1 MRSKTLAN
9 QTSDANFASVN
20 QQSTTMKKILI
31 GSLHFITIL
40 LWLLLLPD
48 CILAQEAFA
57 KHYNATYI
65 TMDEGLPA
73 NFIED
78 IFQDSQGFVWLSLSG
93 GGLSR
98 YDGYEF
104 IHFNSNTFHRKL
116 KSNFVRCV
124 REDRFHR
131 LWVSSEGGVDL
142 IDLRTLQTLRP
153 DKLKGLPATLMNH
166 PVSHIEA
173 DAEGCI
179 WTHDGNRLHRIAFN
193 AAGNIESIHSLNHA
207 GIQKNNL
214 IFKDI
219 EQKGTVWISLNG
231 QICNVSPQG
240 GDRLQA
246 VPVSRSLNFAP
257 DITISDFILK
267 EHEIW
272 IASSQGLYRYDRNND
287 VVRHYEYVTG
297 DPNSLSQNFLTAL
310 AVTENKQLIVATLC
324 GLNIYNPLKD
334 NFEQIRNDLPGSKTP
349 LLNSNFVNCITTE
362 GRHIW
367 IGTESGGINLLTP
380 KRLALQNFRHDKENP
395 GSLSRNP
402 VNAIY
407 EDEAGTLWVGTVEG
421 GLNRQAKGS
430 HSFQHYTYENG
441 SLSHNSVSAITA
453 DAEDRLW
460 VGTWGGGINL
470 LEKKN
475 PQRRLQTLTPAN
487 CNNYPIYFIGSLTY
501 DSINNGVW
509 VGANEGLYFYD
520 LKQEKMIVPLPDS
533 IARNIH
539 GCIGSIIDRDGR
551 LWIGC
556 LEGTYIIDLHSR
568 HTAVQEQFR
577 YRHLKYKLDQPESGL
592 IEKIVCFHQSED
604 GTLWLGSNGCGLYRR
619 TVSTDGQERFEAY
632 TTVNGLPNNT
642 VRTILGDD
650 KGHLWLATNNG
661 LSCFLP
667 EKKHFINFT
676 KQDGLDCTQFYWNA
690 ACRST
695 DKLLYFGHVTG
706 MVAITPDLPSYLPS
720 QPAPLRFTR
729 LWAGNEVV
737 QPGKGMLPKDLPFTR
752 KISIHESMQSFSL
765 EFSALNY
772 EPENAGSYSYRLIGF
787 DKQWI
792 PAPANHRFARYTN
805 LSPGKYTLQVKYTPY
820 QEGGKEQTAELDILV
835 RPYFYKTVWFI
846 LLAIVAA
853 GIAVWQFYQWR
864 IRNLKRRSELLHR
877 KVEHRTRELKE
888 QKLLLE
894 EKTEELSRQNRLLT
908 EQNEKISM
916 QKAKLAELAHKVHTM
931 TLDKIAFF
939 TNITHEFRTPI
950 TLIIGPIERALK
962 LSYNPQV
969 IEQLQFVER
978 NSKYLLSLVNQL
990 MDFRKIES
998 GTLKIVNTPGN
1009 FGKFANELVMPF
1021 AVFAHER
1028 NIDLRFYIRL
1038 GDNHLN
1044 YDEEAMQK
1052 ILTNLLS
1059 NAIKF
1064 TPDGGSVSLFIA
1076 RLPKTEKRAESLY
1089 ISICDSGSGI
1099 PPEDLEKIFN
1109 RFYQVRN
1116 QPKFPMYGQSGSGI
1130 GLYLC
1135 RCIVQAM
1142 NGDIEVRNNRT
1153 AGCTFRLLI
1162 PVSADQ
1168 SAEPTASEGRQ
1179 TTFGLPAQ
1187 PSDGNQKRLHILVV
1201 EDNLDMRGYIRSI
1214 LREKYQVTEASNGEE
1229 ALNVLTSQHIDFIIS
1244 DLMMPV
1250 MDGIELSRRVKENLS
1265 VSHIPFLMLTA
1276 KTSQESRI
1284 ESYRIG
1290 VDEYLLK
1297 PFDETLLLTRIEN
1310 ILEARKRYQRKFAVS
1325 MDPDALH
1332 IGDESGD
1339 KKFITRIMEAVKTR
1353 YKDPTLEVGDL
1364 SEAAGVSKSLLN
1376 QKLQSLM
1383 GQSPNQFIR
1392 SYRLNVARELILKTR
1407 NTKSMNIAEIA
1418 YEVGF
1423 NDPKYFSRCFAKEF
1437 NISPGTLLSEQSHS

>member
-1 MRSKTLAN
+1 MRKFFIAP
-9 QTSDANFASVN
+9 
-20 QQSTTMKKILI
+20 
-31 GSLHFITIL
+31 LHFIMIP
-40 LWLLLLPD
+40 LWLFLFPGYAP
-48 CILAQEAFA
+48 AQEAFA

-78 IFQDSQGFVWLSLSG
+78 IFQDSQGFIWLSLSG

-104 IHFNSNTFHRKL
+104 IHFNSNTSHRKL
-116 KSNFVRCV
+116 KSNFVHCA

-131 LWVSSEGGVDL
+131 LWVSSEGGVDF
-142 IDLRTLQTLRP
+142 IDLRTLQATRP
-153 DKLKGLPATLMNH
+153 DKLKGFPAALLNS
-166 PVSHIEA
+166 PASHIEV

-179 WTHDGNRLHRIAFN
+179 WMHDGNRLHRIAFTST
-193 AAGNIESIHSLNHA
+193 GNIESIHSLSHT
-207 GIQKNNL
+207 GLQKSKL
-214 IFKDI
+214 VFKDI
-219 EQKGTVWISLNG
+219 EQKGMVWISLNG
-231 QICNVSPQG
+231 QICRVSPQG
-240 GDRLQA
+240 EGRLQA
-246 VPVSRSLNFAP
+246 APVSRCLNFGP
-257 DITISDFILK
+257 NITFSDFIIK
-267 EHEIW
+267 EHEVW
-272 IASSQGLYRYDRNND
+272 IASGQGLYRYDRNND
-287 VVRHYEYVTG
+287 VVKHYEHVPG

-310 AVTENKQLIVATLC
+310 AVTENKQLIVGTLC

-334 NFEQIRNDLPGSKTP
+334 NFEQIRNDLPGNRTT
-349 LLNSNFVNCITTE
+349 LLNSNFVNCIATE

-367 IGTESGGINLLTP
+367 IGTESGGINLLSP
-380 KRLALQNFRHDKENP
+380 KRLALQNFRYDKENT
-395 GSLSRNP
+395 GSLSHNP

-421 GLNRQAKGS
+421 GLNRKAKGS
-430 HSFQHYTYENG
+430 HNFQHYTNENG
-441 SLSHNSVSAITA
+441 SLSHNSVSALTA
-453 DAEDRLW
+453 DTKGRLW

-470 LEKKN
+470 LNKKE
-475 PQRRLQTLTPAN
+475 PQRRLQTLTPDN
-487 CNNYPIYFIGSLTY
+487 CDNYPIFFIGSLTY
-501 DSINNGVW
+501 DSINNGIW

-520 LKQEKMIVPLPDS
+520 LKQEKMTTPLPDS
-533 IARNIH
+533 ISRNIH
-539 GCIGSIIDRDGR
+539 GCIGSVIDHSGH

-556 LEGTYIIDLHSR
+556 LEGTYIIDLHSPQR
-568 HTAVQEQFR
+568 STHDRFR

-592 IEKIVCFHQSED
+592 VEKIVCFHQSED
-604 GTLWLGSNGCGLYRR
+604 GTLWIGSNGCGFYRR
-619 TVSTDGQERFEAY
+619 IVETDGKERFEAY
-632 TTVNGLPNNT
+632 TTDDGLPNNM
-642 VRTILGDD
+642 VRTILEDD

-661 LSCFLP
+661 LACFLP

-690 ACRST
+690 ACHST
-695 DKLLYFGHVTG
+695 DNLLYFGHVTG
-706 MVAITPDLPSYLPS
+706 MVAIHPDLPSYFPT

-729 LWAGNEVV
+729 LWAGNEEVH
-737 QPGKGMLPKDLPFTR
+737 PGKGVLPQDLPFIR
-752 KISIHESMQSFSL
+752 EISIHESLQSFSL

-772 EPENAGSYSYRLIGF
+772 EPEHAGNYSYRLIGF

-820 QEGGKEQTAELDILV
+820 QEGGKEQTTELGIFV
-835 RPYFYKTVWFI
+835 KPYFYKTAWFI
-846 LLAIVAA
+846 LLVIAA
-853 GIAVWQFYQWR
+853 TGIIVWQFYQWR
-864 IRNLKRRSELLHR
+864 VRNLKRYSELLHR
-877 KVEHRTRELKE
+877 KVEHRTRELEK

-894 EKTEELSRQNRLLT
+894 GKTEELSRQNKLLT

-916 QKAKLAELAHKVHTM
+916 QKAKLAELAHKVHTL

-978 NSKYLLSLVNQL
+978 NSKYLLSLINQL

-998 GTLKIVNTPGN
+998 GTLKIVNVPGD
-1009 FGKFANELVMPF
+1009 FGKFVNELAAPF
-1021 AVFAHER
+1021 AVFARER
-1028 NIDLRFYIRL
+1028 NIDLRFYSRL
-1038 GDNHLN
+1038 SESRLN

-1052 ILTNLLS
+1052 VLTNLLS

-1076 RLPKTEKRAESLY
+1076 RIPKTEKREESLY
-1089 ISICDSGSGI
+1089 ISISDSGSGI
-1099 PPEDLEKIFN
+1099 PPEDHEKIFN

-1116 QPKFPMYGQSGSGI
+1116 QPQYPMYGQSGSGI

-1135 RCIVQAM
+1135 RRIVQAM

-1162 PVSADQ
+1162 PIS
-1168 SAEPTASEGRQ
+1168 SSPTAGVLS
-1179 TTFGLPAQ
+1179 
-1187 PSDGNQKRLHILVV
+1187 SDGKPNTSDVLIRQADSAPKRFNILVA
-1201 EDNLDMRGYIRSI
+1201 EDNPDMRGYIRSI
-1214 LREKYQVTEASNGEE
+1214 LREKYQVTEAANGAE
-1229 ALNVLTSQHIDFIIS
+1229 ALNVLTSQHVDFIVS

-1250 MDGIELSRRVKENLS
+1250 MDGIELSRRIKENLS
-1265 VSHIPFLMLTA
+1265 ISHIPFLMLTA
-1276 KTSQESRI
+1276 RTSQEARI

-1310 ILEARKRYQRKFAVS
+1310 ILEARKRYQRKFAAS
-1325 MDPDALH
+1325 MDPEALH
-1332 IGDESGD
+1332 ISEESGD
-1339 KKFITRIMEAVKTR
+1339 KKFISRIMEAMKTR

-1392 SYRLNVARELILKTR
+1392 SYRLNLARELILKTR
-1407 NTKSMNIAEIA
+1407 ETKSMNIAEIA

-1437 NISPGTLLSEQSHS
+1437 NISPGALLSEQSRS